1 MRPVAVSGQTKREQV
16 QPCQGATLLPLLT
29 GTTATTRL
37 SLRRVVGP
45 MIKRVERTPLDA
57 QLVAVGRQAGGAA
70 VSAAGDDP
78 SHPYIIL
85 IHAVQRPPFRTE
97 RNGWVLLL
105 HSSCYV

>member
-1 MRPVAVSGQTKREQV
+1 M

-57 QLVAVGRQAGGAA
+57 QMVAGGRQAGGAA

-78 SHPYIIL
+78 SHPYIIV
-85 IHAVQRPPFRTE
+85 IHAVLRPPIPTRA
-97 RNGWVLLL
+97 LLP
-105 HSSCYV
+105 SYYYYV